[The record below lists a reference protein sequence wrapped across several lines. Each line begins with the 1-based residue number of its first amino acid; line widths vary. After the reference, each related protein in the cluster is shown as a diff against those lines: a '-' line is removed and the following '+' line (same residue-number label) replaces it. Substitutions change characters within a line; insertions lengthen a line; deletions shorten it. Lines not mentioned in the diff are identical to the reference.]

1 MGSGWDRGRGSA
13 AGSLVSYVLHI
24 TDIEPLRYGLI
35 FERFLN
41 RERVQMPD
49 IDIDFDD
56 RGRDRVL
63 AYVQDKYG
71 RDRVAQIITFGT
83 MAARAA
89 IRDVGR
95 VLNVPLPD
103 VDRLAKLV
111 PQVVNITL
119 ETALHSSRDLRDLYE
134 HEEWARR
141 IIDNARRLEGI
152 CRNASTHAAGVVI
165 GSEPLANIVP
175 LQRSTA
181 GDGTAVTQYDM
192 NGVSQIGLL
201 EDRSAGTV
209 QPHRHRGCG

>member
-1 MGSGWDRGRGSA
+1 M
-13 AGSLVSYVLHI
+13 SYVLHI

-63 AYVQDKYG
+63 AYVQEKYG

-95 VLNVPLPD
+95 VLNVPFAD

-119 ETALHSSRDLRDLYE
+119 DRRAHREPRAQDLYE
-134 HEEWARR
+134 HEDWAQH

-152 CRNASTHAAGVVI
+152 CRNASTHAA
-165 GSEPLANIVP
+165 AW
-175 LQRSTA
+175 
-181 GDGTAVTQYDM
+181 
-192 NGVSQIGLL
+192 
-201 EDRSAGTV
+201 
-209 QPHRHRGCG
+209 

>member
-1 MGSGWDRGRGSA
+1 MGVRERYPEVTTEVRERLEMELDVIRGAGFSAYFLIVWDLIRAAQLDGVRVGPGRGSA
-13 AGSLVSYVLHI
+13 AGSVVSYVLHI
-24 TDIEPLRYGLI
+24 TDIEPLQYGLI

-41 RERVQMPD
+41 RERVQIQD

-63 AYVQDKYG
+63 TYVQEKYG

-111 PQVVNITL
+111 PQVVEHHTRAR
-119 ETALHSSRDLRDLYE
+119 ALR
-134 HEEWARR
+134 
-141 IIDNARRLEGI
+141 
-152 CRNASTHAAGVVI
+152 
-165 GSEPLANIVP
+165 EP
-175 LQRSTA
+175 
-181 GDGTAVTQYDM
+181 
-192 NGVSQIGLL
+192 
-201 EDRSAGTV
+201 
-209 QPHRHRGCG
+209 

>member
-1 MGSGWDRGRGSA
+1 M
-13 AGSLVSYVLHI
+13 VSYVLHI

-63 AYVQDKYG
+63 TYVQEKYG

-119 ETALHSSRDLRDLYE
+119 KQALEREPRAEGALRPRGVGE
-134 HEEWARR
+134 AHHRQRA
-141 IIDNARRLEGI
+141 
-152 CRNASTHAAGVVI
+152 AAGGDLPQRVDAR
-165 GSEPLANIVP
+165 GS
-175 LQRSTA
+175 R
-181 GDGTAVTQYDM
+181 
-192 NGVSQIGLL
+192 
-201 EDRSAGTV
+201 
-209 QPHRHRGCG
+209 RHRLGAARQHRALAALDGG